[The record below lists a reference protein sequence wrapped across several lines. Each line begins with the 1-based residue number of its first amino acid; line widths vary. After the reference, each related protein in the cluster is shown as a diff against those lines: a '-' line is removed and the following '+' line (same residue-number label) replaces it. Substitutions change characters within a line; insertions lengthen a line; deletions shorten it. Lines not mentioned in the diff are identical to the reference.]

1 MNLEKAQ
8 QEFLLYTNAYK
19 NLNRM
24 CELKI
29 NHTFRVM
36 NLCKEIAES
45 LNLSKEDIELAMCCG
60 LLHDIGRFEQWRLYE
75 TFNDLS
81 SKDHAQIG
89 VSVLKKKNYLSKYV
103 SDISLKE
110 IILNSIYYHNKYKI
124 SKKLSEREQLFCN
137 IVRDADKIDILY
149 LCSINQIKYDIQ
161 NNCFNEKVMKDLK
174 DGKLIRKKSKATNAD
189 LLAIP
194 LGFIYDINYPKSFK
208 ILKEKNY
215 INQLIDYYEEKSTN
229 NELKLQLQ
237 EIKKKTNQ
245 FIKEKIT
252 C

>member
-1 MNLEKAQ
+1 
-8 QEFLLYTNAYK
+8 
-19 NLNRM
+19 
-24 CELKI
+24 
-29 NHTFRVM
+29 
-36 NLCKEIAES
+36 
-45 LNLSKEDIELAMCCG
+45 
-60 LLHDIGRFEQWRLYE
+60 
-75 TFNDLS
+75 
-81 SKDHAQIG
+81 
-89 VSVLKKKNYLSKYV
+89 
-103 SDISLKE
+103 
-110 IILNSIYYHNKYKI
+110 
-124 SKKLSEREQLFCN
+124 
-137 IVRDADKIDILY
+137 
-149 LCSINQIKYDIQ
+149 
-161 NNCFNEKVMKDLK
+161 MKDLK